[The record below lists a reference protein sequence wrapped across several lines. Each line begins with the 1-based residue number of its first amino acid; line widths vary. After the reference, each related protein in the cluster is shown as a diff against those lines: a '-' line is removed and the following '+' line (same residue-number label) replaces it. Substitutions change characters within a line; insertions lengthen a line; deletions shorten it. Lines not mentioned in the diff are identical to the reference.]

1 MRRADSPRLVA
12 YAGLAAVGLVA
23 GLAAGR
29 VELVALAAPFA
40 LAAALGA
47 SLTREPRIAGR
58 LTLDRER
65 ALEGENVKATLQLK
79 GTEGAARIDV
89 LLPLPDELTVKSSGK
104 SGGNPVAIP
113 PDKDRLE
120 LTLGCARWGAFRV
133 GPALVRAHDALGFH
147 TWEADVGV
155 VQPLRVYPSV
165 ETMRA
170 LLEPLET
177 QAYVGNQVARTRG
190 DGIEFADIREWTPGD
205 RLRRV
210 NWRAS
215 ARRGD
220 LWVNE
225 QHPERNT
232 DIVLFLDTFT
242 DVSLG
247 HRGTLDL
254 TVRAAASLAH
264 RYLQRKDRVGVI
276 SFGGFLSWLL
286 PTSGTRQ
293 LYRIVDSLLQMGIVL
308 SFAAKNIDILP
319 PRTLPPRA
327 LVLALTP
334 LLDSRSTAALVAL
347 RARGFDLVVVEIS
360 PLPFVEPKRDEL
372 ADLSYR
378 LWSLS
383 RDAQRAQYE
392 RAGIPIVPWTDG
404 EALDAVLEEVRAYR
418 RHARPA
424 RA

>member
-1 MRRADSPRLVA
+1 MTRTDSPRLVA
-12 YAGLAAVGLVA
+12 YAGLAAVGLMT
-23 GLAAGR
+23 GLVAGR

-47 SLTREPRIAGR
+47 SLARQPQITGT

-65 ALEGENVKATLQLK
+65 ALEGEDVLATLELT
-79 GTEGAARIDV
+79 GAEGAARIDV
-89 LLPLPDELTVKSSGK
+89 LLPLPDELTTNADA
-104 SGGNPVAIP
+104 NPVALRA
-113 PDKDRLE
+113 DVERLE
-120 LTLGCARWGAFRV
+120 LTLRCARWGAFRV
-133 GPALVRAHDALGFH
+133 GPALVRARDALGFH
-147 TWEADVGV
+147 TWESDIGGMQA
-155 VQPLRVYPSV
+155 LRVYPSV

-170 LLEPLET
+170 LLEPLDT
-177 QAYVGNQVARTRG
+177 QVYIGNQVARTRG

-232 DIVLFLDTFT
+232 DIVLFLDTFS

-247 HRGTLDL
+247 PRGTLDL

-264 RYLQRKDRVGVI
+264 RYLQRKDRVGVV

-286 PTSGTRQ
+286 PASGTRQ

-319 PRTLPPRA
+319 PQTLPPRA

-334 LLDSRSTAALVAL
+334 LLDARSTAALVAL

-372 ADLSYR
+372 SDLSYR

-383 RDAQRAQYE
+383 RDAQRDQYE
-392 RAGIPIVPWTDG
+392 RAGIPIVPWTEG
-404 EALDAVLEEVRAYR
+404 EALDAVIEEVRTYR

>member
-1 MRRADSPRLVA
+1 MTRRDSPRLVA
-12 YAGLAAVGLVA
+12 YAGLAAIGLVA

-47 SLTREPRIAGR
+47 SLAREPAISGTV
-58 LTLDRER
+58 TLDRER
-65 ALEGENVKATLQLK
+65 ALEGEDVHATLDLT
-79 GTEGAARIDV
+79 GMDGATRVDV
-89 LLPLPDELTVKSSGK
+89 LLPLPDELVTK
-104 SGGNPVAIP
+104 GGNPIAIP
-113 PDKDRLE
+113 PDRERLE
-120 LTLGCARWGAFRV
+120 LAIGCERWGAFRI

-147 TWEADVGV
+147 TWEAEVGAR
-155 VQPLRVYPSV
+155 QPLRVYPSV

-177 QAYVGNQVARTRG
+177 QVYIGNQVARARG

-205 RLRRV
+205 PTRRI

-215 ARRGD
+215 AKHDRGGGD

-242 DVSLG
+242 DVSIG

-286 PTSGTRQ
+286 PASGTRQ

-334 LLDSRSTAALVAL
+334 LLDARSTAALVAL

-360 PLPFVEPKRDEL
+360 PLPFVEPQRDEL

-392 RAGIPIVPWTDG
+392 QAGIPIVPWTEG

>member
-1 MRRADSPRLVA
+1 
-12 YAGLAAVGLVA
+12 
-23 GLAAGR
+23 
-29 VELVALAAPFA
+29 
-40 LAAALGA
+40 
-47 SLTREPRIAGR
+47 
-58 LTLDRER
+58 
-65 ALEGENVKATLQLK
+65 
-79 GTEGAARIDV
+79 
-89 LLPLPDELTVKSSGK
+89 
-104 SGGNPVAIP
+104 
-113 PDKDRLE
+113 
-120 LTLGCARWGAFRV
+120 
-133 GPALVRAHDALGFH
+133 
-147 TWEADVGV
+147 
-155 VQPLRVYPSV
+155 
-165 ETMRA
+165 MRA
-170 LLEPLET
+170 LLEPFET

-215 ARRGD
+215 ARRGN
-220 LWVNE
+220 LWVND

-264 RYLQRKDRVGVI
+264 RYLQRKDRVGVV

-286 PTSGTRQ
+286 PASGTRQ

-308 SFAAKNIDILP
+308 SLAAKNIDILP

-347 RARGFDLVVVEIS
+347 RARGFDLVVIEIS

-424 RA
+424 ARA

>member
-1 MRRADSPRLVA
+1 MTRTDSPRLVG
-12 YAGLAAVGLVA
+12 YAGLAAVGLMT
-23 GLAAGR
+23 GLVAGR

-47 SLTREPRIAGR
+47 SLTRQPQITGT

-65 ALEGENVKATLQLK
+65 ALEDEDVLATLELT
-79 GTEGAARIDV
+79 GAEGAARVDV
-89 LLPLPDELTVKSSGK
+89 LLPLPDELTTRG
-104 SGGNPVAIP
+104 GGNPVALR
-113 PDKDRLE
+113 PDVERLE
-120 LTLGCARWGAFRV
+120 LTLHCVRWGAFRV
-133 GPALVRAHDALGFH
+133 GPAIVRARDALGFH
-147 TWEADVGV
+147 TWESELGAPR
-155 VQPLRVYPSV
+155 PLRVYPSV

-177 QAYVGNQVARTRG
+177 QVYIGNQVARTRG

-205 RLRRV
+205 RVRRV

-232 DIVLFLDTFT
+232 DIVLFLDTFS

-247 HRGTLDL
+247 PRGTLDL

-264 RYLQRKDRVGVI
+264 RYLQRKDRVGVV

-286 PTSGTRQ
+286 PASGTRQ

-308 SFAAKNIDILP
+308 SFAAKNIDVLP

-334 LLDSRSTAALVAL
+334 LLDARSTGALVAL

-360 PLPFVEPKRDEL
+360 PLPFVEPQRDEL
-372 ADLSYR
+372 SGLSYR

-383 RDAQRAQYE
+383 RDAQRDQYE
-392 RAGIPIVPWTDG
+392 RAGIPIVPWTEG
-404 EALDAVLEEVRAYR
+404 EALDAVIEEVRTYR

>member
-1 MRRADSPRLVA
+1 MTRSDSPRLVV

-23 GLAAGR
+23 ALAAGR
-29 VELVALAAPFA
+29 VELVAVAAPFA
-40 LAAALGA
+40 LAAAVGA
-47 SLTREPRIAGR
+47 SLTRQPQIAGT

-65 ALEGENVKATLQLK
+65 ALESEDVLATLELTGAQ
-79 GTEGAARIDV
+79 GAARLDV
-89 LLPLPDELTVKSSGK
+89 LLPLPDELVTKG
-104 SGGNPVAIP
+104 GGNPIGLRA
-113 PDKDRLE
+113 DAERLE
-120 LTLGCARWGAFRV
+120 LTVHCVRWGAFRI
-133 GPALVRAHDALGFH
+133 GPAIVRARDVLGFH
-147 TWEADVGV
+147 TWETDVGV
-155 VQPLRVYPSV
+155 ARPLRVYPSV

-177 QAYVGNQVARTRG
+177 QVYVGNQVARTRG

-247 HRGTLDL
+247 PRGTLDL

-264 RYLQRKDRVGVI
+264 RYLQRKDRVGVV

-286 PTSGTRQ
+286 PASGTRQ

-334 LLDSRSTAALVAL
+334 LLDSRSTAALVDL

-360 PLPFVEPKRDEL
+360 PLPFVEPHRDEL
-372 ADLSYR
+372 SDLSYR

-383 RDAQRAQYE
+383 RDAQRDQYE
-392 RAGIPIVPWTDG
+392 RAGIPIVPWTEG

>member
-1 MRRADSPRLVA
+1 MRRSDSPRLAA
-12 YAGLAAVGLVA
+12 YAGLAAIGLVA

-29 VELVALAAPFA
+29 IELVALAAPFA

-47 SLTREPRIAGR
+47 AIARDPDVQGT

-65 ALEGENVKATLQLK
+65 ALEGENVAVRLELIA
-79 GTEGAARIDV
+79 GEGAARIDV
-89 LLPLPDELTVKSSGK
+89 LLPLPEELAAVGRNPRGVARGVGTV
-104 SGGNPVAIP
+104 
-113 PDKDRLE
+113 E
-120 LTLGCARWGAFRV
+120 LALRCERWGAFGI
-133 GPALVRAHDALGFH
+133 GPAIVRARDVFGFRA
-147 TWEADVGV
+147 WEREVGGRHA
-155 VQPLRVYPSV
+155 LRVYPSV
-165 ETMRA
+165 ETTRT

-177 QAYVGNQVARTRG
+177 QVYVGNQVSRARS
-190 DGIEFADIREWTPGD
+190 DGIEFADIREWHRGD

-215 ARRGD
+215 ARRGE
-220 LWVNE
+220 LWVND

-242 DVSLG
+242 DVRLRM
-247 HRGTLDL
+247 RGTLDL

-264 RYLQRKDRVGVI
+264 RYLQRKDRVGVV
-276 SFGGFLSWLL
+276 SFGGSLSWLL
-286 PTSGTRQ
+286 PASGTRQ
-293 LYRIVDSLLQMGIVL
+293 LYRIVDSLLQMDVVL
-308 SFAAKNIDILP
+308 SFAAKNIDVLP
-319 PRTLPPRA
+319 PRTLPPKA

-334 LLDSRSTAALVAL
+334 LLDDRAVGALLDL
-347 RARGFDLVVVEIS
+347 RARGFDLVIVEIS
-360 PLPFVEPKRDEL
+360 PLPFVEPHNDEL

-392 RAGIPIVPWTDG
+392 RAGIPIVPWTEG

>member
-1 MRRADSPRLVA
+1 MRRTDSPRLVA
-12 YAGLAAVGLVA
+12 YAGLAAVGLMT
-23 GLAAGR
+23 GLVAGR

-47 SLTREPRIAGR
+47 SLTRQPHVTGT

-65 ALEGENVKATLQLK
+65 ALEGDGVLASLELT
-79 GTEGAARIDV
+79 GTDGAARVDV
-89 LLPLPDELTVKSSGK
+89 LLPLPDELTTMGD
-104 SGGNPVAIP
+104 GNPVALP
-113 PDKDRLE
+113 AEVERLE
-120 LTLGCARWGAFRV
+120 LTLHCVRWGAFRV
-133 GPALVRAHDALGFH
+133 GPAIVRARDALGFH
-147 TWEADVGV
+147 TWESAVGV
-155 VQPLRVYPSV
+155 TKPLRVYPSV

-177 QAYVGNQVARTRG
+177 QVYIGNQVARTRG

-232 DIVLFLDTFT
+232 DIVLFLDTFS

-247 HRGTLDL
+247 PRGTLDL

-264 RYLQRKDRVGVI
+264 RYLQRKDRVGVV

-286 PTSGTRQ
+286 PASGTRQ

-308 SFAAKNIDILP
+308 SFAAKNIDVLP

-334 LLDSRSTAALVAL
+334 LLDARSTAALVAL

-360 PLPFVEPKRDEL
+360 PLPFVEPQRDEL
-372 ADLSYR
+372 SELSYR
-378 LWSLS
+378 LWSLT
-383 RDAQRAQYE
+383 RDAQRDQYE
-392 RAGIPIVPWTDG
+392 RAGIPIVPWTEG
-404 EALDAVLEEVRAYR
+404 EALDAVIEEVRTYR

>member
-47 SLTREPRIAGR
+47 SLARQPQLTGTI
-58 LTLDRER
+58 TLDRER
-65 ALEGENVKATLQLK
+65 ALEGENVKATLELT
-79 GTEGAARIDV
+79 GGEGAARIDV
-89 LLPLPDELTVKSSGK
+89 LLPLPDELVTKE
-104 SGGNPVAIP
+104 GNPVAVRA
-113 PDKDRLE
+113 DRERVE
-120 LTLGCARWGAFRV
+120 LTVHCVRWGAFRV
-133 GPALVRAHDALGFH
+133 GPVLVRARDALGFH
-147 TWEADVGV
+147 TWEADLGV
-155 VQPLRVYPSV
+155 MQPLRVYPSV

-170 LLEPLET
+170 LLEPLQT
-177 QAYVGNQVARTRG
+177 HVYVGNQVARARG

-247 HRGTLDL
+247 PRGTLDL

-264 RYLQRKDRVGVI
+264 RYLQRKDRVGVV

-286 PTSGTRQ
+286 PASGTRQ

-308 SFAAKNIDILP
+308 SFASKNIDILP

-347 RARGFDLVVVEIS
+347 RARGFDLVVVEVS
-360 PLPFVEPKRDEL
+360 PLPFVEPRRDDL
-372 ADLSYR
+372 SDLSYR

>member
-1 MRRADSPRLVA
+1 VTRTDSPRLAA
-12 YAGLAAVGLVA
+12 YAGLAAVGLVV

-40 LAAALGA
+40 LAAAVGA
-47 SLTREPRIAGR
+47 SLTREPTLHGSF
-58 LTLDRER
+58 TLDRDR
-65 ALEGENVKATLQLK
+65 ALEGETVRATVALT
-79 GTEGAARIDV
+79 GTENASRLDV
-89 LLPLPDELTVKSSGK
+89 LLPLPDELSVQDGR
-104 SGGNPVAIP
+104 NPVAVHASTTEVALAVRG
-113 PDKDRLE
+113 D
-120 LTLGCARWGAFRV
+120 RWGAFRL

-147 TWEADVGV
+147 AWETQIGPPA
-155 VQPLRVYPSV
+155 PLRVYPSV

-177 QAYVGNQVARTRG
+177 QVYIGNQVSRVRG

-225 QHPERNT
+225 QHPERNA
-232 DIVLFLDTFT
+232 DIVLFLDTFAG
-242 DVSLG
+242 VGEGS
-247 HRGTLDL
+247 RGTLDM

-264 RYLQRKDRVGVI
+264 RYLQRKDRVGVV

-286 PTSGTRQ
+286 PASGTRQ
-293 LYRIVDSLLQMGIVL
+293 LYRIADSLLEIGVVL
-308 SFAAKNIDILP
+308 SFATKNIDVLP

-334 LLDSRSTAALVAL
+334 LLDSRSTAALLDL
-347 RARGFDLVVVEIS
+347 RARGFDLVVVEVS
-360 PLPFVEPKRDEL
+360 PVPFVRPQSDTL
-372 ADLSYR
+372 AQLSYR
-378 LWSLS
+378 VWAML
-383 RDAQRAQYE
+383 RDAQRRRYE
-392 RAGIPIVPWTDG
+392 LAGIPIVAWTDG

-418 RHARPA
+418 RHARRA

>member
-1 MRRADSPRLVA
+1 MTRTDSPRLVG
-12 YAGLAAVGLVA
+12 YAGLAAVGLMT
-23 GLAAGR
+23 GLVAGR

-47 SLTREPRIAGR
+47 SLTRQPQIAGT

-65 ALEGENVKATLQLK
+65 ALEDEDALATLELT
-79 GTEGAARIDV
+79 GAEGAARVDV
-89 LLPLPDELTVKSSGK
+89 LLPLPDELTTKGD
-104 SGGNPVAIP
+104 GNPVALR
-113 PDKDRLE
+113 PDVERLE
-120 LTLGCARWGAFRV
+120 LTLHCGRWGAFRV
-133 GPALVRAHDALGFH
+133 GPAIVRARDALGFH
-147 TWEADVGV
+147 AWESEIGGPH
-155 VQPLRVYPSV
+155 PLRVYPSV

-177 QAYVGNQVARTRG
+177 QVYIGNQVARTRG

-205 RLRRV
+205 RVRRV

-232 DIVLFLDTFT
+232 DIVLFLDTFS

-247 HRGTLDL
+247 PRGTLDL

-264 RYLQRKDRVGVI
+264 RYLQRKDRVGVV

-286 PTSGTRQ
+286 PASGTRQ

-308 SFAAKNIDILP
+308 SFAAKNIDVLP

-334 LLDSRSTAALVAL
+334 LLDARSTAALVAL

-360 PLPFVEPKRDEL
+360 PLPFVEPQRDEL
-372 ADLSYR
+372 SGLSYR

-383 RDAQRAQYE
+383 RDAQRDQYE
-392 RAGIPIVPWTDG
+392 RAGIPIVPWTEG
-404 EALDAVLEEVRAYR
+404 ESLDAVIEEVRTYR